1 MKLLEEMKIYN
12 LFISHAWEYNEDYY
26 RLENMLDNVEDFKW
40 RNYSVPVH
48 NAIDSNDDQELE
60 EALRNQ
66 IRPTSAVLITSGMYV
81 SYRKWIQKEIDIA
94 IDMDKPIIAVIPW
107 GNQKIPQ
114 EVQNVADAI
123 VKWNTFSLV
132 GAIEELSL

>member
-123 VKWNTFSLV
+123 VNWNTFSLV